1 MKAFPGGSVLKNP
14 PVVKK
19 TRCPPEKEMALHPS
33 VLAWRIPGAGE
44 TDGLQSAVLQRAG
57 YNLATKQQQL
67 TK

>member
-1 MKAFPGGSVLKNP
+1 MVKNP

-19 TRCPPEKEMALHPS
+19 TQDPPEKEMALHPS

-44 TDGLQSAVLQRAG
+44 TDGLQSTVLQRAG
-57 YNLATKQQQL
+57 YNLATEQQQL